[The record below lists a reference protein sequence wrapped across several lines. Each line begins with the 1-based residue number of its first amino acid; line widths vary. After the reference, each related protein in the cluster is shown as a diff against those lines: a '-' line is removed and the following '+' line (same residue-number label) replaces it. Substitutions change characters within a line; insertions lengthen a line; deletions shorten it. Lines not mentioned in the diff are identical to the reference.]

1 MSVRTLTAYV
11 DGSFNPQV
19 NKYAYGCVL
28 IKEDSSI
35 EELCGSG
42 NSPDALKQRNV
53 SGEMIAS
60 MLSVQYAL
68 KYGYSHIDIYY
79 DYSGIE
85 CWATGSWKAK
95 NDLTQKYRDW
105 MNEQMKRISISFH
118 KVAAHTNDKYNEQA
132 DKLAKMGLE
141 KEPGLPA
148 I

>member
-28 IKEDSSI
+28 IKEDGSI

-60 MLSVQYAL
+60 MLSVQYA
-68 KYGYSHIDIYY
+68 
-79 DYSGIE
+79 
-85 CWATGSWKAK
+85 
-95 NDLTQKYRDW
+95 
-105 MNEQMKRISISFH
+105 
-118 KVAAHTNDKYNEQA
+118 
-132 DKLAKMGLE
+132 
-141 KEPGLPA
+141 
-148 I
+148 